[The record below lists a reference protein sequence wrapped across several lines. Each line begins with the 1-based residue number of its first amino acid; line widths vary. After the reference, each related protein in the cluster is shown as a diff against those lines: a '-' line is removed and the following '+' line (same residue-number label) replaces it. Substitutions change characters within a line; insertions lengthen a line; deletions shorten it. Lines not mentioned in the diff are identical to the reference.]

1 MLNTNCIMEFEKII
15 TISGYGSLFTIIS
28 RTKNGLIAQSL
39 EDKKRIPVF
48 QSMDVSTLED
58 ISVYTE
64 SGEIPLKEVF
74 VKIFEK
80 EGGKTAGDA
89 DSDNSQLFTYF
100 ESIVPDFDRERVYAS
115 HIKKILKWYNQLV
128 KNNLID
134 PEKLK
139 AKEEPKP
146 VTEEDT
152 AEGTEPK
159 AKKIKAADGSVK
171 SDEKKK
177 ESKKS
182 AVAKP
187 AKSAAAVKNAPAK
200 KVQAVRKAGGA

>member
-1 MLNTNCIMEFEKII
+1 MLNRELNMELEKII
-15 TISGYGSLFTIIS
+15 TISGYGSLFTVIR
-28 RTKNGLIAQSL
+28 RTNNGLIAESL

-48 QSMDVSTLED
+48 QNMDVSTLED
-58 ISVYTE
+58 ISVYTD

-80 EGGKTAGDA
+80 EGGKEAGDVKA
-89 DSDNSQLFTYF
+89 DNNTLFAYF
-100 ESIVPDFDRERVYAS
+100 ESIIPDFDRERVYAS

-139 AKEEPKP
+139 AKEEHEA
-146 VTEEDT
+146 VAEADT
-152 AEGTEPK
+152 TDEKKLK
-159 AKKIKAADGSVK
+159 ATKTKAADDSGK
-171 SDEKKK
+171 SNEKKK
-177 ESKKS
+177 ETKKAA
-182 AVAKP
+182 AVKP
-187 AKSAAAVKNAPAK
+187 AKSTGTVKNAPAK

>member
-1 MLNTNCIMEFEKII
+1 MEFEKII

-28 RTKNGLIAQSL
+28 RTKNGLIAESL

-74 VKIFEK
+74 VKIFQK
-80 EGGKTAGDA
+80 EGGKTVGDA
-89 DSDNSQLFTYF
+89 NSDNSQLFTYF

-146 VTEEDT
+146 LTEEDT

-177 ESKKS
+177 EPKKS

-187 AKSAAAVKNAPAK
+187 AKSTAAVKNAPAK